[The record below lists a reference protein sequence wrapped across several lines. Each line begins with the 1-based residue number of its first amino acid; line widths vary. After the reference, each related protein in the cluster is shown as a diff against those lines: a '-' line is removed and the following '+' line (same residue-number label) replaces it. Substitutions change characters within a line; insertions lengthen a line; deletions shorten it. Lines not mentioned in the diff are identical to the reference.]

1 MIVLPFS
8 EACLSGAGGDIG
20 RLLAFGALHHVELHL
35 LAFLERFE
43 PIHLDRAEVRK
54 QIFSA
59 VIWSDEPKAFCVVE
73 PLDCTRRHT
82 LAHPWIDIGFL
93 NTAVAG
99 SKTVPRH
106 STIF

>member
-1 MIVLPFS
+1 MIVL
-8 EACLSGAGGDIG
+8 LSGDACRSGACGDIG
-20 RLLAFGALHHVELHL
+20 RLLAFWALHHVELHL
-35 LAFLERFE
+35 LAFLEGFE

-59 VIWSDEPKAFCVVE
+59 VIWRNEPKAFCVVE

-106 STIF
+106 SAIF